1 VTAPRIAVLAG
12 DGIGPQVLEAA
23 LPAFEVLGT
32 PVDLVRGEIGW
43 ECWKK
48 DGNPV
53 PPPTWSLLDR
63 SDAALLGAV
72 TSKPDREARADLPP
86 SRRGVDSPYVSPV
99 VQLRQRLDLFANERP
114 VTDFRGDRFDFVV
127 VRENTEGL
135 YAGFDQYPA
144 TNTAWSIVNKHRN
157 TLVSGRDG
165 TAISIR
171 VQTRTATMRLMK
183 HAFGLASARRGL
195 VTVADKPNVLRQS
208 ANLVREVLEEI
219 QPLFPNVRAEVLNVD
234 AVGMW
239 MVTKPQRFDV
249 IVAENMF
256 GDILSDVGAGVM
268 GGLGLASSGNIGEGF
283 SYFEP
288 VHGSAPRLA
297 GTNRANPMAMFLSIA
312 ALLKHLESPD
322 DARRV
327 RNAVRHV
334 LRSGETLTYDLG
346 GSATT
351 LEVAAMVLDAIEGS
365 YE

>member
-1 VTAPRIAVLAG
+1 
-12 DGIGPQVLEAA
+12 
-23 LPAFEVLGT
+23 
-32 PVDLVRGEIGW
+32 
-43 ECWKK
+43 
-48 DGNPV
+48 
-53 PPPTWSLLDR
+53 
-63 SDAALLGAV
+63 
-72 TSKPDREARADLPP
+72 
-86 SRRGVDSPYVSPV
+86 
-99 VQLRQRLDLFANERP
+99 
-114 VTDFRGDRFDFVV
+114 
-127 VRENTEGL
+127 
-135 YAGFDQYPA
+135 
-144 TNTAWSIVNKHRN
+144 
-157 TLVSGRDG
+157 
-165 TAISIR
+165 
-171 VQTRTATMRLMK
+171 
-183 HAFGLASARRGL
+183 
-195 VTVADKPNVLRQS
+195 
-208 ANLVREVLEEI
+208 
-219 QPLFPNVRAEVLNVD
+219 
-234 AVGMW
+234 MW